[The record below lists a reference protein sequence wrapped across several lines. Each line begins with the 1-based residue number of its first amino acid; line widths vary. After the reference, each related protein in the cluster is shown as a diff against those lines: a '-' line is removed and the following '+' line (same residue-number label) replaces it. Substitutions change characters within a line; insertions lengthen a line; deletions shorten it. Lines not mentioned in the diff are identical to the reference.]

1 MSKTLI
7 SAAVFAAIGFTS
19 LSAAA
24 ADGKITFTGK
34 ISDVTCTI
42 KGGDNTDG
50 GASNFTVKL
59 EPVSVTALKTSG
71 ESAGDK
77 PFSVIVGG
85 AGQTGCTNGKIAKM
99 WFESSTPTVDAA
111 HGGRLKNTAS
121 AGATNVLVGVLNKAG
136 STINMSNNAGGDAS
150 AETIADNT
158 ATLQYT
164 AQYYAIGAATAGD
177 VSTYVNYSVVYN

>member
-7 SAAVFAAIGFTS
+7 SAALFAAIGITS

-50 GASNFTVKL
+50 GTSNFTVKL
-59 EPVSVTALKTSG
+59 PSVSTTALATAG
-71 ESAGDK
+71 QSAGDT
-77 PFSVIVGG
+77 PFSVVVGG
-85 AGQTGCTNGKIAKM
+85 SGQTGCTNGKIAKM
-99 WFESSTPTVDAA
+99 WFETSTPTVDAA

-121 AGATNVLVGVLNKAG
+121 GGATNVLVALLNKAG
-136 STINMSNNAGGDAS
+136 ATIDLSNNAGGEGS
-150 AETIADNT
+150 KEEIADNT
-158 ATLQYT
+158 ATLKYT
-164 AQYYAIGAATAGD
+164 AQYYATGAATAGD
-177 VSTYVNYSVVYN
+177 VNTYVNYSVVYN